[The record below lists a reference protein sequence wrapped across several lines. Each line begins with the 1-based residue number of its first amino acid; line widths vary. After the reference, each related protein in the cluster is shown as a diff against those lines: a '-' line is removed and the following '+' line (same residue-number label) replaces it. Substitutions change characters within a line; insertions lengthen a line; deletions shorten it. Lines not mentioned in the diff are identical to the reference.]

1 MKKMMLVWALMLTV
15 GLSSSFAN
23 VIETVSQQ
31 VVNAFKKDFSD
42 AQNVS
47 WEVSKNFAKATFK
60 INDQVLYAFYSNEG
74 ELTAVTRN
82 ILSEQLPINLL
93 TSLKK
98 GYTGYWITDLFE
110 LAAGGS
116 TNYYVTLQDGDQQL
130 ILKSS
135 GSASW
140 EVFKKE
146 KKNIQ

>member
-1 MKKMMLVWALMLTV
+1 MKKMILVWALMLSV
-15 GLSSSFAN
+15 GLSTSFAN
-23 VIETVSQQ
+23 FTETVSQQ
-31 VVNAFKKDFSD
+31 VINAFKKEFSE

-47 WEVSKNFAKATFK
+47 WEVNKNFAKASF
-60 INDQVLYAFYSNEG
+60 ILHDQVLYAYYSKDG

-82 ILSEQLPINLL
+82 ILSDQLPINLL

-98 GYTGYWITDLFE
+98 GYGQYWITDLFE
-110 LAAGGS
+110 MAASGS
-116 TNYYVTLQDGDQQL
+116 TSYYVTLQDGEQQL

-135 GSASW
+135 GSTGW

>member
-1 MKKMMLVWALMLTV
+1 MKKIMLVWALMLTV

-23 VIETVSQQ
+23 FTETVSQQ
-31 VVNAFKKDFSD
+31 VVNAFKKDFAD

-47 WEVSKNFAKATFK
+47 WEVSKTFAKATFK
-60 INDQVLYAFYSNEG
+60 MNDQVLYAYYSKEA

-98 GYTGYWITDLFE
+98 GYGAYWISDLFE

-116 TNYYVTLQDGDQQL
+116 TSYYVTVQDGEQQL
-130 ILKSS
+130 ILRSS

>member
-1 MKKMMLVWALMLTV
+1 MKKMILVWALMLTV

-23 VIETVSQQ
+23 FAETVSQQ

-42 AQNVS
+42 AQNVT
-47 WEVSKNFAKATFK
+47 WEVGKTFTKATFK
-60 INDQVLYAFYSNEG
+60 MHDQVLFAFYSKEG

-82 ILSEQLPINLL
+82 IVSDQLPINLL

-98 GYTGYWITDLFE
+98 GYGDYWISDLFE
-110 LAAGGS
+110 LAANGN
-116 TNYYVTLQDGDQQL
+116 TTYYVTLQDGDQQV

-135 GSASW
+135 GSINW

-146 KKNIQ
+146 KKNVQ